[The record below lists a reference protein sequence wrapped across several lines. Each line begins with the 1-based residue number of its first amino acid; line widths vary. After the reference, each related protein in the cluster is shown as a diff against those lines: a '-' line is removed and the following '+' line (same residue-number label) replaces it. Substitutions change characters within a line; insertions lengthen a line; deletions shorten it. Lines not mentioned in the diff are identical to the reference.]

1 MELDEI
7 VKQYGFKSEEE
18 FHSMVSKVD
27 LSTNE
32 RIAAF
37 KQWQYHDGTKT
48 GLFKL
53 PTIDS
58 GRSTYNKP

>member
-1 MELDEI
+1 MSLKEI
-7 VKQYGFKSEEE
+7 VKQYGFESEED

-32 RIAAF
+32 KIAAF
-37 KQWQYHDGTKT
+37 KKWQYHDGTKM
-48 GLFKL
+48 GLYKL

-58 GRSTYNKP
+58 GINYNKP